1 MLDRLFTAFDELDDR
16 HEVEKIKTIGDCYMV
31 AAGVPRPR
39 PDHAHALGGRLA
51 LEMKECARTCLPES
65 DLRLRIGISV
75 GRAPPAAVTGRP
87 RRSARRPAPLDV
99 QDESCQARTRRL
111 CWLTVPEKTL
121 SYASPT
127 VRPATMRD
135 VAALAGVGLK
145 TVSRVVNGES
155 NVSQE
160 TRARVEA
167 AIERLDYRQDIN
179 ASLLRRL
186 GRKTA
191 TIGLVLEDVSNPFSS
206 ALHRAIEDRARER
219 GVLLFTGSCDE
230 DPDRERELIGTFR
243 ARRVDGIVVVPASS
257 DHRYLLPEQR
267 ARTPLVFVDRRARFV
282 NADSVTS
289 DNIGGAE
296 RAVAHLADAGHR
308 RIGFLG
314 DALEI
319 ETAAE
324 RLRGYD
330 LAVAALELDSDPALV
345 RTGLRSVD
353 AAAQAGKELLR
364 SANPPTALFTAQNL
378 VTIGALHAL
387 RVLGLEH
394 TTALVGFDDVELA
407 DLLEPAVTVVAQ
419 DPAALGRAAAD
430 LLFRRLDGEDS
441 PPQHVVIDVELI
453 VRGSGEIPAAA

>member
-1 MLDRLFTAFDELDDR
+1 
-16 HEVEKIKTIGDCYMV
+16 
-31 AAGVPRPR
+31 
-39 PDHAHALGGRLA
+39 
-51 LEMKECARTCLPES
+51 
-65 DLRLRIGISV
+65 
-75 GRAPPAAVTGRP
+75 
-87 RRSARRPAPLDV
+87 
-99 QDESCQARTRRL
+99 
-111 CWLTVPEKTL
+111 
-121 SYASPT
+121 
-127 VRPATMRD
+127 MRD

-155 NVSQE
+155 GVSDE

-219 GVLLFTGSCDE
+219 GVMLFTGSCDE
-230 DPDRERELIGTFR
+230 DPDRERELIGSFR
-243 ARRVDGIVVVPASS
+243 ARRVDGIIVVPASS

-267 ARTPLVFVDRRARFV
+267 ARTPLVFVDRPARFV
-282 NADSVTS
+282 NADSVMS
-289 DNIGGAE
+289 DNSGGSE
-296 RAVAHLADAGHR
+296 RAISHLAAVGHR

-319 ETAAE
+319 QTAAD
-324 RLRGYD
+324 RLRGYT
-330 LAVAALELDSDPALV
+330 LALATLGLEPDPAIV

-353 AAAQAGKELLR
+353 AAAQAAMEILR
-364 SANPPTALFTAQNL
+364 GENPPTALFTAQNL

-387 RVLGLEH
+387 RELRLEH
-394 TTALVGFDDVELA
+394 TTALVGFDDIELA

-419 DPAALGRAAAD
+419 DPPAIGRAAAD
-430 LLFRRLDGEDS
+430 MLFARLDGDDA

-453 VRGSGEIPAAA
+453 ARGSGEIPAPG